1 MTMLGLDIVKKH
13 LNLEETFTEDDEYI
27 LGLMQAARE
36 AVERHVNSNLDEMAE
51 NNGGELPTP
60 LLQAQLLMIEN
71 LYENRGVMG
80 MKTVQLPRNYDYLID
95 LYRNYN

>member
-1 MTMLGLDIVKKH
+1 MTYLSIDLVKKH
-13 LNLEETFTEDDEYI
+13 LNLEETFIDDDEYI
-27 LGLMQAARE
+27 LGLIAAARE
-36 AVERHVNSNLDEMAE
+36 AVERHVNSSFDELAE
-51 NNGGELPTP
+51 NNGGVLPTP

-80 MKTVQLPRNYDYLID
+80 MKVTELPRNYDYLID

>member
-1 MTMLGLDIVKKH
+1 MLSLDLVKKH
-13 LNLEETFTEDDEYI
+13 LNLEETFTDDDEYI
-27 LGLMQAARE
+27 LGLMETARA
-36 AVERHVNSNLDEMAE
+36 AVERHVNDDLDSLAE
-51 NNGGELPTP
+51 NNGGELPAP